1 MTTFRS
7 TNPFNTENLGAGG
20 SLFLTTADG
29 ATTGDFVGF
38 KVIAAGQLTA
48 ITLAGDSSG
57 SARLI
62 AASLAANLEVRVK
75 FTSITVAS
83 GTIQVFKA

>member
-1 MTTFRS
+1 MAV
-7 TNPFNTENLGAGG
+7 TNPTNNNYLGSGG

-48 ITLAGDSSG
+48 ITLDRDSIG
-57 SARLI
+57 SARLV

-75 FTSITVAS
+75 FSAVTVAS